1 MLRDGEEDVAR
12 GSDQRD
18 QREQAN
24 GKEPIFEK
32 CLALTQIQNRKTTLN
47 RTSVLAR
54 KTRKMLTRRRVFMR
68 TKKKLKMKTVPVRVE
83 MEILKTTELLLQS
96 DDGSANDS
104 DNSDD
109 GSKGSE
115 AQAEI
120 SPNSHRISP
129 NPHPKSDL
137 RVKSAVS
144 AWFYGFE
151 SSFDSWDRFHA
162 AFYIFQ
168 LETFQRFT
176 KRTSTSVTAR
186 NKQIVASS
194 KARKV
199 AGKKTRKAVT
209 LVPDEWVT
217 YSKTLVC
224 THGQPYEPKGKGKRN
239 HNNVRDTNCPAR
251 VNLTVTASI
260 SGRWYLRAN
269 ASGSHNHAVSKHTYE
284 GYTENRTVKDPQLKS
299 DVAVLRKAGAT
310 AKGILQYL
318 QERTGKKTN
327 LKDVHNMVQRHNA
340 SVQAGLTDAQRAFAV
355 LEDFTRQRNGNAAQV
370 LVDSETNI
378 ARIATFQTARMKRL
392 FKASPEIVFVDSTH
406 NTNANRYKLFSFMVH
421 DVFGKGQYVHHAL
434 VDSEEKDNLRRVV
447 EIFKE
452 NNPEWGKIQ
461 LFMSDKAIHQKDL
474 ATRLT
479 PGVKEDAK
487 SLMRDL
493 VYAKSSAAYE
503 ESKATLLRLL
513 GDNSSHKLYKTF
525 VDNWDQ
531 SKDEWVTYKRG
542 DVPHLTNNTN
552 NRIESQW
559 GKIKNVVEDSYS
571 IDQLLSTLIALQVY
585 AEEQYLAEYHRVGSR
600 PTRESEDEELTKLAI
615 HISPFAH
622 ELLSKEHY
630 HATGTRA
637 DYTVQLDDG
646 GMATVTSAVSGD
658 THEVNTRTSSCNC
671 IFTKTCLL
679 PCRHVM
685 FVRSTCNFE
694 TCVPPMRYFATR
706 WIRHS
711 PENDIDEGDVSTGGL
726 KQKVL
731 PSVPK
736 GRALSSSN
744 KYIEAKAI
752 TEKIVDRLALQSTP
766 TFRVALTWLENFFE
780 ALNAGEVVDFSERG
794 NPVFLRLSSTSSG
807 GVVREL
813 DAVGESTPSFET
825 STITKSIPNPPKSH
839 RIHSRRTSQ
848 VSPQ

>member
-1 MLRDGEEDVAR
+1 
-12 GSDQRD
+12 
-18 QREQAN
+18 
-24 GKEPIFEK
+24 
-32 CLALTQIQNRKTTLN
+32 
-47 RTSVLAR
+47 
-54 KTRKMLTRRRVFMR
+54 
-68 TKKKLKMKTVPVRVE
+68 MKTVPVRVE

-284 GYTENRTVKDPQLKS
+284 GYAENRTVKDPQLKS
-299 DVAVLRKAGAT
+299 DVAVLRKVGAT

-318 QERTGKKTN
+318 RERTGKKTN

-461 LFMSDKAIHQKDL
+461 LFMSDKAIHQKDVL
-474 ATRLT
+474 RDEF
-479 PGVKEDAK
+479 PDA
-487 SLMRDL
+487 R
-493 VYAKSSAAYE
+493 
-503 ESKATLLRLL
+503 
-513 GDNSSHKLYKTF
+513 
-525 VDNWDQ
+525 
-531 SKDEWVTYKRG
+531 
-542 DVPHLTNNTN
+542 
-552 NRIESQW
+552 
-559 GKIKNVVEDSYS
+559 
-571 IDQLLSTLIALQVY
+571 
-585 AEEQYLAEYHRVGSR
+585 
-600 PTRESEDEELTKLAI
+600 
-615 HISPFAH
+615 
-622 ELLSKEHY
+622 
-630 HATGTRA
+630 
-637 DYTVQLDDG
+637 
-646 GMATVTSAVSGD
+646 
-658 THEVNTRTSSCNC
+658 
-671 IFTKTCLL
+671 
-679 PCRHVM
+679 
-685 FVRSTCNFE
+685 
-694 TCVPPMRYFATR
+694 
-706 WIRHS
+706 
-711 PENDIDEGDVSTGGL
+711 
-726 KQKVL
+726 
-731 PSVPK
+731 
-736 GRALSSSN
+736 
-744 KYIEAKAI
+744 
-752 TEKIVDRLALQSTP
+752 
-766 TFRVALTWLENFFE
+766 
-780 ALNAGEVVDFSERG
+780 
-794 NPVFLRLSSTSSG
+794 
-807 GVVREL
+807 
-813 DAVGESTPSFET
+813 
-825 STITKSIPNPPKSH
+825 
-839 RIHSRRTSQ
+839 
-848 VSPQ
+848 